1 MKSMGDMLEGR
12 HFRLQPRFTTI
23 YHPIRIELDLTVN
36 EYVVIDSVHQLSH
49 KPSHPWCTQSKD
61 EIASYTGISRRT
73 VFRAIETGLEKG
85 LIEKNERGDVR
96 STDLWVETVTLY
108 RAKTTK

>member
-1 MKSMGDMLEGR
+1 MSDMLGGR
-12 HFRLQPRFTTI
+12 SYRLQPRFTTI
-23 YHPIRIELDLTVN
+23 YHPIRIELDLSVN

-61 EIASYTGISRRT
+61 DIAEYTGISRRT
-73 VFRAIETGLEKG
+73 VFRAIEAGLEKG

-96 STDLWVETVTLY
+96 STDHWIETVMLY
-108 RAKTTK
+108 KQKTAK

>member
-1 MKSMGDMLEGR
+1 MSDMLEGKA
-12 HFRLQPRFTTI
+12 FRLQPRFTTI
-23 YHPIRIELDLTVN
+23 YHPIRIELGLNAN
-36 EYVVIDSVHQLSH
+36 EYMVIDSVHQLSH

-61 EIASYTGISRRT
+61 DIAEYTGISRRT

-96 STDLWVETVTLY
+96 STDKWIETVLLY
-108 RAKTTK
+108 KQKTTK